1 MRFSLSRCG
10 FESRPRPQNFIGK
23 GVYIEASSTASVTF
37 ATFKSVIDAITAQV
51 SVTTIVEVLAAAAAI
66 AITFVFM
73 WWGVRKVTRM
83 VMGSARSGSI
93 KP

>member
-1 MRFSLSRCG
+1 MIFW
-10 FESRPRPQNFIGK
+10 K
-23 GVYIEASSTASVTF
+23 GGIDESTATTVTF

-51 SVTTIVEVLAAAAAI
+51 SVQNVVSVLAAAAAI

>member
-1 MRFSLSRCG
+1 MTFW
-10 FESRPRPQNFIGK
+10 K
-23 GVYIEASSTASVTF
+23 GGIDEASTVVSFT
-37 ATFKSVIDAITAQV
+37 TFKSVIDAITAQV
-51 SVTTIVEVLAAAAAI
+51 SVANIVSVLAAAAAI

>member
-1 MRFSLSRCG
+1 MTFWKG
-10 FESRPRPQNFIGK
+10 GIDESG
-23 GVYIEASSTASVTF
+23 ATTVTF

-51 SVTTIVEVLAAAAAI
+51 SVQNVVAVLAAAAAI

>member
-1 MRFSLSRCG
+1 MTFL
-10 FESRPRPQNFIGK
+10 K
-23 GVYIEASSTASVTF
+23 GGITETSTATVTF

-51 SVTTIVEVLAAAAAI
+51 SVETIVGVLAAAAAI

>member
-10 FESRPRPQNFIGK
+10 FESRPRPQNFLGK
-23 GVYIEASSTASVTF
+23 GVYIEGSSTAVTF